1 MAEAKNLQESQEM
14 EDSDYLASEDE
25 DKLTDLIELWTA
37 IGLYIK
43 TNHVLVSD
51 LPDTEIR

>member
-1 MAEAKNLQESQEM
+1 MQ
-14 EDSDYLASEDE
+14 DSDYLTSEDE
-25 DKLTDLIELWTA
+25 DKLVDLIELWTA

-43 TNHVLVSD
+43 TSHVLVSD